1 MKLKDLKP
9 SVGLMRLWIVS
20 VVVIFILNFNLFL
33 PFTLVTWEEFW
44 KDLGLSI
51 LWNLVEYFIGTNEH
65 VLVST
70 LVYVITSAIAY
81 LMVMWVKEGFSKS
94 KDGN

>member
-1 MKLKDLKP
+1 MKFKDLKP

-51 LWNLVEYFIGTNEH
+51 LWNLVKYFVEETI
-65 VLVST
+65 LVST
-70 LVYVITSAIAY
+70 LVYVITSATAY

>member
-1 MKLKDLKP
+1 MKFKDLKP

-51 LWNLVEYFIGTNEH
+51 LWNLVKYFVEETI
-65 VLVST
+65 LVST